1 MHVTILTNARL
12 VLRDKV
18 IDGTIILRDTTIAEI
33 AEGRSHAPTAIDCDG
48 DTIMPGVVDLH
59 TDNLER
65 QVQPRLTARWPSR
78 SAMLA
83 HDAQCAA
90 AGVTTVYDSLCLGD
104 LGFDESRMR
113 TFRDGVA
120 DLEALAGTGVL
131 KSEHFLHL
139 RCEMPARD
147 VLEMLLPVADH
158 PLARMVSLM
167 DHSPGVGQYA
177 NMDRY
182 RTLRRSSGLSD
193 EAIDRRIA
201 ELMDQRARLRTPNRH
216 AILARIAP
224 RVAAGDIVVASHDD
238 ETVEEIAENVA
249 DNIGISEF
257 PVTLAAAAAARAS
270 GMTTIAGA
278 PNIVRGGSHS
288 GNVNAAD
295 LVRANAVDALA
306 SDYVPAALVE
316 AAFICA
322 ATTGITLPDA
332 VALITD
338 NPARMAR
345 LADRGRLQAGLRADI
360 LRVRIHDNIPIVRQ
374 VFRAGERVA

>member
-1 MHVTILTNARL
+1 MTEMILTNARL
-12 VLRDKV
+12 VLRDAV
-18 IDGTIILRDTTIAEI
+18 LDGTIVLRGTQIVDVQP
-33 AEGRSHAPTAIDCDG
+33 GRSAVAGAVDCG
-48 DTIMPGVVDLH
+48 GETIIPGVVDLH

-90 AGVTTVYDSLCLGD
+90 AGVTTVFDSLCLGD

-120 DLEALAGTGVL
+120 DLEALTGTGVL

-139 RCEMPARD
+139 RCEMPAKD
-147 VLEMLLPVADH
+147 VLDMLDPVADH
-158 PLARMVSLM
+158 AEVRMVSLM

-177 NMDRY
+177 NIERY
-182 RTLRRSSGLSD
+182 RALRRSSGLGA
-193 EAIDRRIA
+193 EAIEARIE
-201 ELMDQRARLRTPNRH
+201 ELVAQRGRLRTPNRR

-224 RVAAGDIVVASHDD
+224 RLARGDIVVASHDD
-238 ETVEEIAENVA
+238 ETLAEIAENVA
-249 DNIGISEF
+249 DGIRISEF
-257 PVTLAAAAAARAS
+257 PVTLAAAAAAREA
-270 GMTTIAGA
+270 GMTVIAGA

-295 LVRANAVDALA
+295 LVRAGTVDALA
-306 SDYVPAALVE
+306 SDYVPAALIE

-322 ATTGITLPDA
+322 ETTGISLADA

-338 NPARMAR
+338 NPARMAN
-345 LADRGRLQAGLRADI
+345 LVDRGRLEAGMRADLVR
-360 LRVRIHDNIPIVRQ
+360 LRLHEGLPVVRQ